1 MTPAASSLALATLAF
16 APMIG
21 EALLSARNER
31 RLRQQGAVEPPDDVF
46 AAMQATYPTS
56 FAAMVAEHWIR
67 QPSVDGITVAGAVV
81 FGAAKALKY
90 WAIATLGP
98 RWTFRVLVPPD
109 STPIRTGPYR
119 VARHPNYIAV
129 VGELAG
135 VAVMAHAWITA
146 PLAMGGFI
154 LLMRRRI
161 VIEERAL
168 GLRKV

>member
-1 MTPAASSLALATLAF
+1 MIPLIIAVVAF
-16 APMIG
+16 GPMIG
-21 EALLSARNER
+21 EAMVSARHDR
-31 RLRQQGAVEPPDDVF
+31 ALRASGAVEPRDDVIRLMQVAYPAAF
-46 AAMQATYPTS
+46 AAL
-56 FAAMVAEHWIR
+56 VAESWLR
-67 QPSVDGITVAGAVV
+67 GVVADAVFWWGALL
-81 FGAAKALKY
+81 FALAKALKY

>member
-90 WAIATLGP
+90 WAIVSLGP
-98 RWTFRVLVPPD
+98 RWSFRVLVPLR
-109 STPIRTGPYR
+109 SELVTTGPYR
-119 VARHPNYIAV
+119 IMRHPNYLGV
-129 VGELAG
+129 LGELAG
-135 VAVMAHAWITA
+135 MALLAHAPVSGVA
-146 PLAMGGFI
+146 A
-154 LLMRRRI
+154 LLVFAALLRARI
-161 VIEERAL
+161 RVEERAL
-168 GLRKV
+168 G